1 MMLRRVFRVLLIGIA
16 VAALAFCVAARFTY
30 IYWRFSPLQ
39 TDARTWGCV
48 LIGSDETVG
57 IDLATYYKTDP
68 PPSSTLW
75 AINDRVFRFSRKIDT
90 GSVSVN
96 WGDSGI
102 QQFAGVKRLNLH
114 MVWWAATLLSAIA
127 LLFAL
132 LGSVL
137 RRQPHRAAPLTE
149 NAGGPPPETTP

>member
-1 MMLRRVFRVLLIGIA
+1 MLRKLFRVMLIGIA
-16 VAALAFCVAARFTY
+16 LAALAFCVASRFTY

-39 TDARTWGCV
+39 TDTWTWGCV
-48 LIGSDETVG
+48 LIGSGETVG
-57 IDLATYYKTDP
+57 IDTATYYKTDP
-68 PPSSTLW
+68 PESSTLW
-75 AINDRVFRFSRKIDT
+75 AINDRVFRVSRKIDT

-96 WGDSGI
+96 WGDSDI

-114 MVWWAATLLSAIA
+114 MVWWAATLLSSIA

-137 RRQPHRAAPLTE
+137 RRQPEPAAPPAE
-149 NAGGPPPETTP
+149 NAADHSSETAS